1 MKTQTIKKIL
11 KRKLIGSNSEIYG
24 ECDIELFGGGA
35 GRTHKT
41 MLLDKVIEQGET
53 IVFEGYTINDGQ
65 HTKMHIDDVD
75 TQEGMPWHKF
85 AQAYGLVKK

>member
-24 ECDIELFGGGA
+24 ECDINLFGGGS
-35 GRTHKT
+35 GRAHKT
-41 MLLDKVIEQGET
+41 MLLEKVVEQGET

-65 HTKMHIDDVD
+65 HTKMNIDDVD
-75 TQEGMPWHKF
+75 TLEGMPWRKF

>member
-24 ECDIELFGGGA
+24 ECDIELFGGGS

-41 MLLDKVIEQGET
+41 MLLDKVVEQGET
-53 IVFEGYTINDGQ
+53 IIFEGYTINDGQ
-65 HTKMHIDDVD
+65 HTTMNIDDVD
-75 TQEGMPWHKF
+75 TLEGMPWHKF
-85 AQAYGLVKK
+85 ALAYGLVKK

>member
-24 ECDIELFGGGA
+24 ECDIQLFGGGA

-65 HTKMHIDDVD
+65 HIRMNIDDVD
-75 TQEGMPWHKF
+75 TLEGMPWHKF

>member
-41 MLLDKVIEQGET
+41 MLLDKVVEQGET

-65 HTKMHIDDVD
+65 HTKMHIDDID
-75 TQEGMPWHKF
+75 TLEGMPWHKF

>member
-11 KRKLIGSNSEIYG
+11 KRKLIGTNSEIYG
-24 ECDIELFGGGA
+24 ECDIELFGGGS

-41 MLLDKVIEQGET
+41 MLLDKVVEQGET
-53 IVFEGYTINDGQ
+53 IKFEGYTINDGQ
-65 HTKMHIDDVD
+65 HTTMNIDDVD
-75 TQEGMPWHKF
+75 TLEGMPWHKF

>member
-65 HTKMHIDDVD
+65 HIKMHIDDVD
-75 TQEGMPWHKF
+75 TLEGMPWHKF